1 MSQKKEGGNDINNFS
16 FDEVLEVSYRLA
28 CCGSGE
34 QRLINIIYMS
44 FTLACLLIHQSTGD
58 STEVWTAVGP

>member
-28 CCGSGE
+28 FCGSGE
-34 QRLINIIYMS
+34 QRLMNII
-44 FTLACLLIHQSTGD
+44 
-58 STEVWTAVGP
+58 